1 VRARLTVVVVALFL
15 SVVSAGVTVAAASAG
30 GRVYV
35 RTAIV
40 GGGLAVK
47 PEEIALSVHGS
58 LSLHKLGWAS
68 WGGAVAKATARAR
81 VRGCVPDCNL
91 GGLKWP
97 RARVRLSDRVR
108 CEGRLVYGRLGY
120 ALGGEIPAGVERR
133 GRVDMLPR
141 GC

>member
-1 VRARLTVVVVALFL
+1 VRARLTVLAVASLLVVVPA
-15 SVVSAGVTVAAASAG
+15 SAAASP
-30 GRVYV
+30 VYV

-47 PEEIALSVHGS
+47 PVEIALSVHGS
-58 LSLHKLGWAS
+58 LSLHKLRWTG
-68 WGGAVAKATARAR
+68 WGGAVATAGGRAR

-97 RARVRLSDRVR
+97 RASVRLSDLVR
-108 CEGRLVYGRLGY
+108 CGGRVVYGRIGY
-120 ALGGEIPAGVERR
+120 VLSGEIPAGVERR
-133 GRVDMLPR
+133 GRIDMVPR